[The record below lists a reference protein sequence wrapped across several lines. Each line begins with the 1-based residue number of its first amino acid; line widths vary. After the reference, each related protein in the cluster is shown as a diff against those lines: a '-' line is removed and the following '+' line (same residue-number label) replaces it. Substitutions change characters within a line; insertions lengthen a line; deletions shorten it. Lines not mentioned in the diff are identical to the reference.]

1 MNCQKQIFEHKIQ
14 AEQNGHLLH
23 YKFIS
28 TEERILLWRSN

>member
-14 AEQNGHLLH
+14 AEQIGHLLH

-28 TEERILLWRSN
+28 TEEHILI